1 MTNESN
7 EEIERK
13 YTDLFNKLDRGA
25 DGELMWR
32 LFTIVM
38 CLKKI
43 PFPGRID
50 ITDLTAELRE
60 QGFCE
65 SYAEVSVL

>member
-32 LFTIVM
+32 FFTIFM
-38 CLKKI
+38 RTKKI
-43 PFPGRID
+43 PF
-50 ITDLTAELRE
+50 
-60 QGFCE
+60 QVE
-65 SYAEVSVL
+65 SILAT

>member
-38 CLKKI
+38 CIKLKYLH
-43 PFPGRID
+43 F
-50 ITDLTAELRE
+50 
-60 QGFCE
+60 QVE
-65 SYAEVSVL
+65 SILAT